1 MISNNN
7 LQKWKI
13 LKIDK
18 NNKENSKNMMIKK
31 LYIKININNIN
42 MINKYQKTGT
52 ALAIRYIR
60 K

>member
-1 MISNNN
+1 
-7 LQKWKI
+7 
-13 LKIDK
+13 
-18 NNKENSKNMMIKK
+18 MMIKK